1 MMNRP
6 PLLIANA
13 FHADTVAALEARYD
27 THKLWLL
34 DDAQQR
40 ALVARLAPDCVA
52 VASASWTT
60 NPLIYELPG
69 LEIISCFGV
78 GVDGIDFGITRARGI
93 SVTNTPRVLNDA
105 VADIAL
111 GLILATSRSLVQADR
126 FVRAGEWSRRPF
138 PFGQSLAGRTLGI
151 VGMGAI
157 GEEIALRALACRMK
171 IAYHNRRQA
180 DLPFPYYDSLEALAR
195 DSDIL
200 LSMLPGGRETEG
212 LVGMDVFRAL
222 GPQGIFLNVGRG
234 STVRQDELI
243 QALQQGVIAGAGLDV
258 YAREPE
264 VPEALR
270 ALPNVVLLP
279 HIGSATV
286 ETRQAM
292 GQLVIDNLAAFFAGE
307 RLLTPV

>member
-1 MMNRP
+1 MTSRP

-13 FHADTVAALEARYD
+13 FHADTIAVLEATYD
-27 THKLWLL
+27 AHRLWPL
-34 DDAQQR
+34 DAAQQR
-40 ALVARLAPDCVA
+40 ALIARLAPDCVA
-52 VASASWTT
+52 VASASWAT

-78 GVDGIDFGITRARGI
+78 GVDGIDFGITRARSI
-93 SVTNTPRVLNDA
+93 AVTNTPRVLNDA

-111 GLILATSRSLVQADR
+111 GLILATSRKLVQADA
-126 FVRAGEWSRRPF
+126 FVRAGQWSHGPF
-138 PFGQSLAGRTLGI
+138 PFGQSLAGKTLGI

-180 DLPFPYYDSLEALAR
+180 DLPFRYHDSLEALAQE
-195 DSDIL
+195 SDIL